1 MKNTVAAPMRNLQS
15 GFTLLEVV
23 IAVAIFSLLGL
34 ATYQLFSSVLNT
46 QTAVFERSE
55 KVIALQRAT
64 FMLQRDIGNMV
75 ARSVRDELG
84 GNEDTWSCDEF
95 EQTFVFTHHAW
106 DNPLNESRSELQRVQ
121 YRMVPDQAAEE
132 QGNDDLFILERDYWR
147 VLDKAPEPK
156 LYEQKLLTGIKSLKW
171 RFLERKQTP
180 TTSSSGSNNSIE
192 DDWKECKDYAP
203 SPNQGNTNNRDL
215 PKAIEV
221 TFEHVL
227 FGELRVLIE
236 VAVGKV

>member
-1 MKNTVAAPMRNLQS
+1 MKKTATVPMHDPQS

-106 DNPLNESRSELQRVQ
+106 DNPLNEERSELQRVQ
-121 YRMVPDQAAEE
+121 YRMVPDEEAEE

-156 LYEQKLLTGIKSLKW
+156 LYEQKLLAGIKSLKW
-171 RFLERKQTP
+171 RFLERKEK
-180 TTSSSGSNNSIE
+180 TSGSSGTNTNID

-203 SPNQGNTNNRDL
+203 SPNQGSANNRAL
-215 PKAIEV
+215 PQAIEV
-221 TFEHVL
+221 TFEHTL

>member
-1 MKNTVAAPMRNLQS
+1 MKNTATVPLHNSLS

-106 DNPLNESRSELQRVQ
+106 DNPLNEERSELQRVQ
-121 YRMVPDQAAEE
+121 YRMVPDEEAEE

-156 LYEQKLLTGIKSLKW
+156 LYEQKLLAGIKSLKW
-171 RFLERKQTP
+171 RFLERKEKT
-180 TTSSSGSNNSIE
+180 SGSRGINTNID

-203 SPNQGNTNNRDL
+203 SPNQGSTNNRNL

-221 TFEHVL
+221 TFEHTL

-236 VAVGKV
+236 VAKGKV